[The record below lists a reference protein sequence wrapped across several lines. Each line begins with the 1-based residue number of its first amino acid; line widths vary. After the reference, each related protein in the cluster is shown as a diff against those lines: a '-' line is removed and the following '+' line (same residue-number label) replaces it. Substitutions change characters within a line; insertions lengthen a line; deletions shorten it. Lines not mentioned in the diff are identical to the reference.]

1 MKSVAYILLITMFV
15 FPFYFYKLYV
25 LENTNTDTEIK
36 YLLAKPNIIDEQFDY
51 SVNKRTIYDLDIQ
64 NRDNKDLAEFD
75 SSFKNIINEYNTD
88 RQIVRF

>member
-1 MKSVAYILLITMFV
+1 MKSVAYILLITIFV

-25 LENTNTDTEIK
+25 LENTNTDIEIK

-64 NRDNKDLAEFD
+64 NRNNKDLAEFD

-88 RQIVRF
+88 RQIVKI